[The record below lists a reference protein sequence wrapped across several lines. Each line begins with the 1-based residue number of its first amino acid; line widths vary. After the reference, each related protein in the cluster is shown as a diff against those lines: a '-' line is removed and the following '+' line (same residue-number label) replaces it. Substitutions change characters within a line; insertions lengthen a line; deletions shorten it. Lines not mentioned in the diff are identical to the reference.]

1 MEMRACAPIE
11 FVASDL
17 VGVLGPRIGRM
28 SFNGPLSEQLDDMV
42 DRYLDFIK
50 ELGDALWD

>member
-1 MEMRACAPIE
+1 MRACAPIE